1 MVEVRI
7 ERERGMIM
15 EQKKTYYIEIS
26 SGEITQSASDSPW
39 NYQIEAT
46 PEEIQTLRSF
56 FDQNEKTDL
65 PSFIRSHIPFLEYH
79 HDGVNDVQDHH
90 LKQIF
95 YFIYQHGSYDTK
107 QHIESMGILHH

>member
-1 MVEVRI
+1 
-7 ERERGMIM
+7 M

-46 PEEIQTLRSF
+46 SDEIQTLRSF
-56 FDQNEKTDL
+56 FDQNEQVDL

-79 HDGVNDVQDHH
+79 HDEVNDVQDDQ
-90 LKQIF
+90 LEQIF
-95 YFIYQHGSYDTK
+95 HFIYQHGSDNTK
-107 QHIESMGILHH
+107 QHIESMGILNNY